1 MKFQSGV
8 HLVSLTIKA
17 YKFWNT
23 GDLPCHCIIRNI
35 YIGICQQTLDTK
47 VCNACIYVSAN
58 PRCPI
63 WHQHRTYKLA
73 YNDMN
78 R

>member
-1 MKFQSGV
+1 MTY
-8 HLVSLTIKA
+8 LVTAL
-17 YKFWNT
+17 NV
-23 GDLPCHCIIRNI
+23 I

-47 VCNACIYVSAN
+47 VCNACIHVSAN
-58 PRCPI
+58 QRCPI
-63 WHQHRTYKLA
+63 WNQHGTYKLA

>member
-1 MKFQSGV
+1 MCIWYLKQLRRINFGTQV
-8 HLVSLTIKA
+8 TYLVTAL
-17 YKFWNT
+17 YV
-23 GDLPCHCIIRNI
+23 I

-47 VCNACIYVSAN
+47 VCNACIHVSAN
-58 PRCPI
+58 QRCPI
-63 WHQHRTYKLA
+63 WNQHGTYKLA